1 MLDDSNLK
9 PGNSLCSIH
18 ANTSKKEKPTLVPDG
33 AEQLS
38 NILHICILSRP
49 KANNTALA
57 QQTTQSLSKYGI
69 SNEIEDV
76 TSNHK
81 HLSEPEYRYNLRYNT
96 RGNDNSINYLSLLI
110 RTPNHRLPASA
121 HILILTL
128 KTNKRKSLIR
138 QQCSIG
144 LRYGH

>member
-1 MLDDSNLK
+1 MLIHQKRKSQLLFPMERNSSAASFISTFYLAPKPIIPRWYSKPPNLY
-9 PGNSLCSIH
+9 L
-18 ANTSKKEKPTLVPDG
+18 T
-33 AEQLS
+33 
-38 NILHICILSRP
+38 
-49 KANNTALA
+49 
-57 QQTTQSLSKYGI
+57 YGI

-110 RTPNHRLPASA
+110 RTPNHQLPASA

-138 QQCSIG
+138 VQQCSIG
-144 LRYGH
+144 LRYGTLRNIHKT